1 MLKLYI
7 LFVDRFPFDK
17 MECKMTFSLIIQ
29 QALRVK
35 LEPKCQWNVPID
47 KANQKVSI
55 LNSLWK
61 RKLIYKIVNVYI
73 YKGETILFGTH
84 NWLSTWNW

>member
-1 MLKLYI
+1 MPKKPQHFLICLICPTVRRNATFVY
-7 LFVDRFPFDK
+7 VDRFPFDK

-47 KANQKVSI
+47 KANQKVSV
-55 LNSLWK
+55 LNSL
-61 RKLIYKIVNVYI
+61 
-73 YKGETILFGTH
+73 
-84 NWLSTWNW
+84 